1 MWKAG
6 LIALALG
13 KSVTNKPEAFQAEM
27 SWIVTVANLA
37 WSLLG
42 LLDYSKIYAF
52 MQLIEHD
59 FAHNIPY
66 MLFKFVCYI

>member
-1 MWKAG
+1 
-6 LIALALG
+6 
-13 KSVTNKPEAFQAEM
+13 M